1 MIKLGAHVSF
11 SKKGNYLIGAG
22 ETAKNIG
29 ANTMM
34 IYLGP
39 PQNTRRAETS
49 EYRLEEYID
58 KYSNIISPKDIVVH
72 EPYIINPS
80 SLDKAGFAEEML
92 IADAKRMNFIG
103 ANLMVVHPGASTKF
117 NRQESIDRLVATIK
131 NVLRQT
137 KDIDI
142 CLETMAGKGTEVG
155 KTFEELS
162 YVIEK
167 VNSKRVGICLDTCH
181 AWDAGYNFKNLK
193 SVINK
198 LKENNLLSRV
208 KVLHINDS
216 KNPLSAHKDR
226 HENIGKGFIGLET
239 LREIVHAPEFEGL
252 PMILETPWVDGKDI
266 YDKEIKMLISV

>member
-22 ETAKNIG
+22 ESAKNME

-39 PQNTRRAETS
+39 PQNTRRADTS
-49 EYRLEEYID
+49 QYGLEEYME
-58 KYSNIISPKDIVVH
+58 KFSSVVAPEDIVIH

-80 SLDKAGFAEEML
+80 SLDKADFAEEML

-117 NRQESIDRLVATIK
+117 DRQESIDRLVTTIK
-131 NVLRQT
+131 NVLKQT
-137 KDIDI
+137 KDVDI

-162 YVIEK
+162 YVMKQVDSE
-167 VNSKRVGICLDTCH
+167 RVGICLDTCH
-181 AWDAGYNFKNLK
+181 AWDAGYDFKDLP
-193 SVINK
+193 SVIKK
-198 LKENNLLSRV
+198 LKENDLLNKI

-216 KNPLSAHKDR
+216 KNPLSTHKDR
-226 HENIGKGFIGLET
+226 HENIGKGYIGLET